1 MVACSRV
8 SKRKKKNTLQV
19 WGGQRPKIMEKCAA
33 LKKGDVLLSPPRPCQ
48 GLSGAEEVW
57 RTGNWRLQSIA
68 KSGAH

>member
-1 MVACSRV
+1 
-8 SKRKKKNTLQV
+8 
-19 WGGQRPKIMEKCAA
+19 MEKCAA
-33 LKKGDVLLSPPRPCQ
+33 LMKGDVLLSPPWPCQ